1 MTFDL
6 RALTELPHAS
16 LYVVATDKHPTVDVP
31 HARIQEFGIS
41 YAADAS
47 HYHERWSTR
56 RMLRALRSGVVV
68 KSATPTGDFV
78 SVVIAEHNGH
88 AYVKT
93 VLDEVQP
100 YTLLAMPDCG

>member
-6 RALTELPHAS
+6 HALNAMPSAS
-16 LYVVATDKHPTVDVP
+16 LYVVATEKHPTVDAP
-31 HARIQEFGIS
+31 HVRIQAFGIS
-41 YAADAS
+41 HAADAS
-47 HYHERWSTR
+47 HYHERWSAR
-56 RMLRALRSGVVV
+56 KMIRALRSGVVV

-78 SVVIAEHNGH
+78 NVVLAEHDGH

-100 YTLLAMPDCG
+100 YTLLAMPGCG